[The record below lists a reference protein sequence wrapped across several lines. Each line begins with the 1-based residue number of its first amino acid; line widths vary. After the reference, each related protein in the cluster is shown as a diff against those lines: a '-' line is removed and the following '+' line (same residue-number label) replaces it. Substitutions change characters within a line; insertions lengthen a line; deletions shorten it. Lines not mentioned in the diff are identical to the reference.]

1 MRVLAFVLSAPF
13 IELAALFL
21 SILWMLR
28 NPKDKVRPLLV
39 IALIVNLFY
48 GILLSMFMG
57 AEGSLLPWKYDFIL
71 LHLDTALGLPA
82 TRLAQ
87 PLEGEWR
94 IPLMTV
100 YQLMIPMMICWFLV
114 VRRRGLGPA
123 LILAYVAELVTGP
136 LLYAIV
142 PACGPG
148 YALGADWMHA
158 APPAQEL
165 IRLGGMPNA
174 FPSLHIGTALV
185 LVLFAP
191 GRWSRIIALA
201 FFAATG
207 MAIVSTGEHYVIDLL
222 PGLAFGC
229 FAAEAGLRR
238 YKPALANLALALLW
252 SFLVRFEYPFF
263 ISHPYALRILAF
275 VTVLATAT
283 TVAQEWRKREGRGA
297 EDRSG
302 DRGGSAPEQPTPVHM
317 PSP

>member
-1 MRVLAFVLSAPF
+1 MRVLAFLMSAQF
-13 IELAALFL
+13 IEIAALFL
-21 SILWMLR
+21 SIVWMVR

-57 AEGSLLPWKYDFIL
+57 AEGSLLPWKYDAIL
-71 LHLDTALGLPA
+71 LHLDAALGLPA

-87 PLEGEWR
+87 PLQGAWR

-100 YQLMIPMMICWFLV
+100 YQLMVPMMICWFLV
-114 VRRRGLGPA
+114 VRRQGLGPA

-142 PACGPG
+142 PACGPV
-148 YALGADWMHA
+148 YALGANWMHTA
-158 APPAQEL
+158 LPKPEL
-165 IRLGGMPNA
+165 IRLAGMPNA

-191 GRWSRIIALA
+191 SRWSRAVALVL
-201 FFAATG
+201 FAATT

-229 FAAEAGLRR
+229 FAAQAGLRR
-238 YKPALANLALALLW
+238 LGLALPNLAIALLW
-252 SFLVRFEYPFF
+252 SLLVRFEYAFL
-263 ISHPYALRILAF
+263 ISHPSALRVLAI
-275 VTVLATAT
+275 VTVLFTAA
-283 TVAQEWRKREGRGA
+283 TVAQQWQERQSIYAGA
-297 EDRSG
+297 EDI
-302 DRGGSAPEQPTPVHM
+302 DASAPEQPTPVHM

>member
-1 MRVLAFVLSAPF
+1 MHVLSFLMSAQF
-13 IELAALFL
+13 IEIAALFL
-21 SILWMLR
+21 SIVWMAR

-57 AEGSLLPWKYDFIL
+57 AEGSLLPWKYDAIL
-71 LHLDTALGLPA
+71 LHLDAALGLPA

-87 PLEGEWR
+87 PLQGAWR
-94 IPLMTV
+94 VPLVTV
-100 YQLMIPMMICWFLV
+100 YQLMVPMMICWFLV
-114 VRRRGLGPA
+114 VRRRGLGLA
-123 LILAYVAELVTGP
+123 LIFAYVAELVTGP

-142 PACGPG
+142 PACGPV
-148 YALGADWMHA
+148 YALGANWMHA
-158 APPAQEL
+158 ALPKPEL

-191 GRWSRIIALA
+191 GRWSRMVALM
-201 FFAATG
+201 FFAATT

-229 FAAEAGLRR
+229 FAAKAGLRR
-238 YKPALANLALALLW
+238 YRPALANLAIALVW
-252 SFLVRFEYPFF
+252 SLLVRFEHHFF
-263 ISHPYALRILAF
+263 ISHAYALRVLA
-275 VTVLATAT
+275 VMTVLVTAA
-283 TVAQEWRKREGRGA
+283 TVAQQWRERQPAYA
-297 EDRSG
+297 ESEDI
-302 DRGGSAPEQPTPVHM
+302 DASAPEQPTPVHM